1 MWHHHSQLCQ
11 HPRRQPQLP
20 VVPVVQLTK
29 QPPVL
34 QPEQPTSLQPPR
46 HASDAAEGPWLE
58 RPLAILSPKRAR
70 LASCSSGRGGPS
82 AESSCSAIDS
92 RNKFTAA
99 AIQSQSDHRTRVQCR
114 MWICSEMLMLLWTY
128 FFKPSTT
135 ASVTDAVQIQL
146 DFRQKKTTDVQ
157 ISHRNGIKT
166 SSDHQPHFLPNCL
179 MMVACERSALYHDRR
194 TQGHATPKA
203 ML

>member
-46 HASDAAEGPWLE
+46 HASDAEGPWLE

-70 LASCSSGRGGPS
+70 SASCSSGRGGPS

-99 AIQSQSDHRTRVQCR
+99 AIQSQSGHRTRVQCR
-114 MWICSEMLMLLWTY
+114 MWICSGMLVLPWTY

-146 DFRQKKTTDVQ
+146 DFRQKKQRTCR
-157 ISHRNGIKT
+157 SHTEMGSR
-166 SSDHQPHFLPNCL
+166 HLPPP
-179 MMVACERSALYHDRR
+179 
-194 TQGHATPKA
+194 TPLPA
-203 ML
+203 